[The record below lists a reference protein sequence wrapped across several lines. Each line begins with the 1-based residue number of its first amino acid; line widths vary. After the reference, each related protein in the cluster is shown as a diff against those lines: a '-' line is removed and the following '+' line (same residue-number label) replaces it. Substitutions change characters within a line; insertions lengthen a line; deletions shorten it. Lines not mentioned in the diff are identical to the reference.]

1 MLSFD
6 DTREA
11 LYQISQEIFLAL
23 LIRVREWKRI
33 ATTVVIS
40 SVTPRRVFSPRLYR
54 FSHVTTNFT
63 IFCYFISCLV
73 MIFPAEIKLR
83 FLRDNGFEAISGT
96 TSSLTPREPLMDFED
111 KYLRLMTYRFNYPPA
126 MNRNDVNSYQ
136 ISCDV
141 KTTKI

>member
-1 MLSFD
+1 MLSSD

-11 LYQISQEIFLAL
+11 LLLDSREIFFAL

-63 IFCYFISCLV
+63 IFCYFISSLV
-73 MIFPAEIKLR
+73 MIFSEEIKLR
-83 FLRDNGFEAISGT
+83 LWRDNGFEAISS
-96 TSSLTPREPLMDFED
+96 TSSTPREPLMDFED
-111 KYLRLMTYRFNYPPA
+111 KYLRLMTYRFNYLPA
-126 MNRNDVNSYQ
+126 MNRNDVNLYQ